1 MEEMKKCPHCG
12 EEIKAEA
19 KKCRYC
25 GEWLEQPATTDSTAA
40 GNTQV
45 SSASQQT
52 GVFKSSYFNN
62 YFLKGIK
69 NCVNF
74 TGTATAK
81 EFWFLLLYCV
91 LAAVFML
98 GFEMATWSEDSFL
111 GYYAKNYGDKNFR
124 NMVSNMGIETYE
136 SSAIGVSDILIVF
149 MLLVI
154 VVCAVRRARG
164 KKQGVQEQTQA
175 KFNGID
181 VTYIALV
188 VLACVVGQ
196 FHVAG
201 LVSSVDDVYVYGAVK
216 EISNTVDRLDDVSD
230 AWDYSA
236 DDFSDY
242 SSDSHTAL
250 VEYFMENANKYP
262 DDILG
267 NRYLKQRLIDLVGK
281 SNYDFMVK
289 NKQVAGVIECVN
301 LTMRAGRYDQV
312 YTYDAAAA
320 HEFGTNEFVITFD
333 CSYEW
338 DGYSSPIVIEDYLS
352 VHLIKNRIEYDFSE
366 NDF

>member
-1 MEEMKKCPHCG
+1 MEELKKCPHCG

-25 GEWLEQPATTDSTAA
+25 GEWLEQPEPTDSVA
-40 GNTQV
+40 GVNT
-45 SSASQQT
+45 SNASAPQQT
-52 GVFKSSYFNN
+52 GAFKESYFNN
-62 YFLKGIK
+62 YFISGIK

-74 TGTATAK
+74 KGTASAK

-91 LAAVFML
+91 LAAVFMF
-98 GFEMATWSEDSFL
+98 GFEAAIWSEDSFL
-111 GYYAKNYGDKNFR
+111 GYYAENYGDKEFR
-124 NMVSNMGIETYE
+124 NIVSNMGIGTYE
-136 SSAIGVSDILIVF
+136 SSAIGVTDILSVF
-149 MLLVI
+149 LLLV
-154 VVCAVRRARG
+154 VVACAVRRVRG
-164 KKQGVQEQTQA
+164 KKQGAREQTQT

-181 VTYIALV
+181 VTCIALV
-188 VLACVVGQ
+188 VLACVAGL
-196 FHVAG
+196 FHVIN
-201 LVSSVDDVYVYGAVK
+201 LVTSVDDVYVYGAVK

-250 VEYFMENANKYP
+250 VKYFIDNANKHP

-267 NRYLKQRLIDLVGK
+267 NRYLKQRLIDLVGE

-289 NKQVAGVIECVN
+289 NEQVAGVIECVD
-301 LTMRAGRYDQV
+301 LIMRAGHYYQE

-333 CSYEW
+333 CIYDW
-338 DGYSSPIVIEDYLS
+338 MDDLIVSEDYLS
-352 VHLIKNRIEYDFSE
+352 VHLIKNGIEYDFSE
-366 NDF
+366 NDY

>member
-25 GEWLEQPATTDSTAA
+25 GEWLEQPEPTDSVA
-40 GNTQV
+40 GVNT
-45 SSASQQT
+45 SNASAPQQT
-52 GVFKSSYFNN
+52 GAFKSSYFNN
-62 YFLKGIK
+62 YFLKGIR

-74 TGTATAK
+74 KGTATAK

-98 GFEMATWSEDSFL
+98 GFEAAIWSEDSFL
-111 GYYAKNYGDKNFR
+111 SYYAANYGDKNFR

-136 SSAIGVSDILIVF
+136 SSAIGVTDILSAF
-149 MLLVI
+149 LLLV
-154 VVCAVRRARG
+154 VVACAVRRVRG
-164 KKQGVQEQTQA
+164 KKQGAREQTQT

-181 VTYIALV
+181 VTCIALV
-188 VLACVVGQ
+188 VLACVAGL
-196 FHVAG
+196 FHVIN
-201 LVSSVDDVYVYGAVK
+201 LVTSVDDVYVYGAVK
-216 EISNTVDRLDDVSD
+216 EISKTVDRLDDVSD
-230 AWDYSA
+230 AWDSSA

-250 VEYFMENANKYP
+250 VKYFIDNADKHP

-267 NRYLKQRLIDLVGK
+267 NRYLKQRLIDLVGE

-289 NKQVAGVIECVN
+289 NEQVAGVIECVD
-301 LTMRAGRYDQV
+301 LIMRAGHYYQE

-333 CSYEW
+333 CIYDW
-338 DGYSSPIVIEDYLS
+338 MDDLIVSEDYLS
-352 VHLIKNRIEYDFSE
+352 VHLIKNGIEYDFSE
-366 NDF
+366 NDY